1 MPSGLTLELD
11 PLAALRLRRDPPI
24 CLRSQVQLSLELW

>member
-11 PLAALRLRRDPPI
+11 PLAALRLRRDPPT
-24 CLRSQVQLSLELW
+24 CLRSQAQLNPGLW